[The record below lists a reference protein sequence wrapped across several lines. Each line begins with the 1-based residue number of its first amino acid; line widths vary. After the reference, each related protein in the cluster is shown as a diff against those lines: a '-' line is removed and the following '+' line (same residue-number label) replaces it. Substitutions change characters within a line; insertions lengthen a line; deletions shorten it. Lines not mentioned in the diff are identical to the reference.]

1 MKSQS
6 FKQWEVAQ
14 LGRHETVNTISEHY
28 SPTVTGSIPVRG
40 NFFAEFIN
48 FALIQFWQNSQNDL
62 FQENLECWDATK
74 EEIDFLLLQSKLCS
88 SVFNSRFVFHHTRH
102 HLLRSV
108 QRQDGEQQ
116 TRTRK
121 LQVQVCCFYHVRYM
135 WIGNICNYRLPT
147 NLWEGN
153 TFTCG
158 CLSVHRGV
166 PYDYYPWCIG
176 PSVHATRPC
185 TLPLL
190 DKLLHCTGTAPVPC

>member
-14 LGRHETVNTISEHY
+14 LGRHETVNTRSEHY
-28 SPTVTGSIPVRG
+28 SPIITGSIPVRG
-40 NFFAEFIN
+40 NFLAEFKN

-147 NLWEGN
+147 NLREGN

-158 CLSVHRGV
+158 CLSVHEGSHV
-166 PYDYYPWCIG
+166 TITHDSLDL
-176 PSVHATRPC
+176 SVHAA
-185 TLPLL
+185 PL
-190 DKLLHCTGTAPVPC
+190 HPAPS